1 MRLRKIRAVLR
12 KIRVRL
18 RKIHV
23 RLRKIHARVRK
34 IHVGL
39 RCICMRVPGIYLV
52 LLYIFVGLA
61 QDFEYQRRLLSL
73 LFICMPPSGRL
84 HRRDIPG
91 RATASMAGLERWRA
105 CADRLC

>member
-73 LFICMPPSGRL
+73 LFMCMPPSDL
-84 HRRDIPG
+84 TTAVRRRSGDSG
-91 RATASMAGLERWRA
+91 FLGAMY
-105 CADRLC
+105 